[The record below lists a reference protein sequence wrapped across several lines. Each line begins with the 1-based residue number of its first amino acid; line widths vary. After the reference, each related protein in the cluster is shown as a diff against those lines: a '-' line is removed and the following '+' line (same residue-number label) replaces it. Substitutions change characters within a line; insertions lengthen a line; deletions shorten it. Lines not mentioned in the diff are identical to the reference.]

1 MKNGQP
7 HRRGGRDPIGRGPVC
22 RLTPIGRRSLT
33 VEAAARDWIAACAER
48 HKPSTCA
55 AYRAVAEKHICR
67 DLGSLEVA
75 ALSPEQVS
83 DYLHRKRSGCGE
95 TPPLA
100 ASTVCGIITVL
111 RASFRA
117 AERQGVAVRAWD
129 GLCRPRQDGRR
140 AEVFTPEEQARLEEF
155 LWAQGDPEA
164 LGILLCLYTG
174 LRIGEVCALK
184 WGDISEEGVVA
195 VQRTV
200 QRIRNPDY
208 AGAGDRRTVIIF
220 DTPKSEASRRAVPIP
235 SILWQ
240 AMAPLRR
247 EPACF
252 LLTGQA
258 DAFREPRV
266 LQNHFKATLR
276 RAGVRDINFHALRHT
291 FATNCVELGFDP
303 KTLSRILGH
312 CDVTVTL
319 NTYVHPSLS
328 AMRSMMERLNER
340 RPGGTPP
347 DVRKI

>member
-1 MKNGQP
+1 MKNVQP
-7 HRRGGRDPIGRGPVC
+7 RRPVC
-22 RLTPIGRRSLT
+22 RLTPIGAAPQALT
-33 VEAAARDWIAACAER
+33 VGAAMNCWITAHSGK
-48 HKPSTCA
+48 HKPSTHA
-55 AYRAVAEKHICR
+55 AYRAVAEKHIR
-67 DLGSLEVA
+67 RELGNLAVGT
-75 ALSPEQVS
+75 LSPEQVA
-83 DYLHRKRSGCGE
+83 DYLQRKSSGNE
-95 TPPLA
+95 ALPPLA
-100 ASTVCGIITVL
+100 SSTVCSIITVL

-117 AERQGVAVRAWD
+117 AEQQGVAVRAWD
-129 GLCRPRQDGRR
+129 GLCRPRQAKRT
-140 AEVFTPEEQARLEEF
+140 AEVLSPGEQALLEEH
-155 LWAQGDPEA
+155 LWARGDPEA
-164 LGILLCLYTG
+164 LGMLLCLYTG